1 MFSLKSIRKLLWEP
15 MSIFFRLVGQEGDLK
30 NKLKKMKT
38 MIHTHD
44 VINLDIKETGQKTFA
59 RDHFQMAQN

>member
-1 MFSLKSIRKLLWEP
+1 